1 MTFLSESSFILL
13 GWFDISEEHNT
24 NVYVTGLPTD
34 ITEEEF
40 ETTMK
45 KCGLLM
51 FDPRRRKPKLK
62 LYKDKDGNVKGD
74 GLCCYIKVSAVFSN
88 KIEN

>member
-1 MTFLSESSFILL
+1 MNVAWKLFIL
-13 GWFDISEEHNT
+13 GWFDIEDQHNT
-24 NVYVTGLPTD
+24 NVYISGLPTD

-51 FDPRRRKPKLK
+51 FDPRVKKPKLK
-62 LYKDKDGNVKGD
+62 LYKDAEGNLKGD
-74 GLCCYIKVSAVFSN
+74 GLCCYIKVQHYIHVLMF
-88 KIEN
+88 